1 VAFNSY
7 EFALFLP
14 VVLLCYYRLQSHR
27 ARLWLLFVA
36 SSIFYASW
44 SPAYLLLLYSSV
56 VVDYWVGRAL
66 VHHED
71 HRRAILLASLVFNL
85 GVLSIFKYADFILQN
100 LGQLVT
106 ALGFDWHPPV
116 YGSLP
121 PLGISFYTFLTLSYT
136 IDVYR
141 RLVPAERSLLN
152 YSVFVT
158 FFPHLIAGPI
168 LRAKDF
174 LPQVMSPR
182 HENYRPWFG
191 FNRMAIGFIKK
202 AILADTLATFV
213 EPVYAHPGLYDG
225 ASCLLATYAYAFQIF
240 FDFSGY
246 CDIAIG
252 AAALLGYELPVNFD
266 SPYLARNI
274 TTFWRRWHMSLSAWL
289 RDYLYISLGGN
300 RKGPSRTYVNLML
313 TMLLGGLWHGASWN
327 FVIWGGLHGALLAIH
342 KKWVGRPRSE
352 APEEAYQF
360 HWRSVALFLMVCLAW
375 VFFRAQ
381 TLDAALSI
389 LRAIALVPARALNGS
404 ISPERVA
411 AAIVMPP
418 AAIFAYSLCAQAR
431 RRWELFEPGSMPQAV
446 AYGCAMAGVV
456 VMLASAAAP
465 PAQFIYFRF

>member
-1 VAFNSY
+1 MAFNSY

-14 VVLLCYYRLQSHR
+14 VVLLCYHRLRSHR

-44 SPAYLLLLYSSV
+44 SPAYLLLLYASV

-66 VHHED
+66 VRHENQ
-71 HRRAILLASLVFNL
+71 RKPILLASLVVNL
-85 GVLSIFKYADFILQN
+85 GVLAIFKYADFIVQN
-100 LGQLVT
+100 LARIVT
-106 ALGFDWHPPV
+106 VLGFDWHPPL
-116 YGSLP
+116 YGLLP

-141 RLVPAERSLLN
+141 RQAQAERSLLN
-152 YSVFVT
+152 YGVFVT
-158 FFPHLIAGPI
+158 FLPHLIAGPI

-182 HENYRPWFG
+182 PENYRPWFG
-191 FNRMAIGFIKK
+191 FNRMAIGLVKK

-213 EPVYAHPGLYDG
+213 EPVYAHPGSYDG
-225 ASCLLATYAYAFQIF
+225 VSCLLATYAYAFQIF

-246 CDIAIG
+246 CDIAMG

-300 RKGPSRTYVNLML
+300 RKGPLRTYANLML

-327 FVIWGGLHGALLAIH
+327 FVIWGGLHGLSLAIH
-342 KKWVGRPRSE
+342 KLWVGRPQSE
-352 APEEAYQF
+352 APEESYQF
-360 HWRSVALFLMVCLAW
+360 HWRSVALFMVLCLTW

-381 TLDAALSI
+381 TLGAALDI
-389 LRAIALVPARALNGS
+389 LRAIALVPWRAVNGS
-404 ISPERVA
+404 ISLERVA
-411 AAIVMPP
+411 AAIVLPP
-418 AAIFAYSLCAQAR
+418 LAIFAYSVCAQAR
-431 RRWELFEPGSMPQAV
+431 RRWELFTPGSITQAV
-446 AYGCAMAGVV
+446 AYGCAMAAVV
-456 VMLASAAAP
+456 IVLAAAAAP

>member
-14 VVLLCYYRLQSHR
+14 VVLLWYHSLRSHR

-44 SPAYLLLLYSSV
+44 SPAYLLLLYASV

-66 VHHED
+66 VSHENR
-71 HRRAILLASLVFNL
+71 RRAILLASLVVNL
-85 GVLSIFKYADFILQN
+85 GVLAIFKYADFIVQN
-100 LGQLVT
+100 LAHFVS
-106 ALGFDWHPPV
+106 ALGFDWRPAL
-116 YGSLP
+116 YGSSP

-182 HENYRPWFG
+182 PENYRPWFG

-202 AILADTLATFV
+202 AVLADTLATFV

-225 ASCLLATYAYAFQIF
+225 VSCLLATYAYAFQIF

-252 AAALLGYELPVNFD
+252 AAALLGYELPLNFD

-300 RKGPSRTYVNLML
+300 RKGRLRTYANLML

-327 FVIWGGLHGALLAIH
+327 FVIWGGLHGVLLAIH
-342 KKWVGRPRSE
+342 KLWVGRPQSE
-352 APEEAYQF
+352 TPEESYQF

-381 TLDAALSI
+381 TLDAALGI
-389 LRAIALVPARALNGS
+389 LRAIALVPARALSGS
-404 ISPERVA
+404 ISLERVA
-411 AAIVMPP
+411 AAIVLPP
-418 AAIFAYSLCAQAR
+418 SAIFAYSLCTQAR
-431 RRWELFEPGSMPQAV
+431 RRWELFAPGSMPQAV
-446 AYGCAMAGVV
+446 AYGCAMAAVV